1 MKIIYINIIALKS
14 VKSFKNKCLDNY
26 LKSQERERVS
36 KKHLHFLKTTCSALI
51 SISNGCILQFYFKIM
66 FLRNF

>member
-36 KKHLHFLKTTCSALI
+36 KKTSSFFKNDVLCTNCNFKWMYTTI
-51 SISNGCILQFYFKIM
+51 
-66 FLRNF
+66 

>member
-26 LKSQERERVS
+26 LKSQENLYKV
-36 KKHLHFLKTTCSALI
+36 
-51 SISNGCILQFYFKIM
+51 
-66 FLRNF
+66 